1 MAAKQA
7 VALHELSLP
16 ELNHFIYTFT
26 RVTEL
31 KYNTRIWKMK
41 QKPI

>member
-1 MAAKQA
+1 MAAKQT
-7 VALHELSLP
+7 VALEELSLS
-16 ELNHFIYTFT
+16 ELNQFMYTFA

-31 KYNTRIWKMK
+31 KYNNIIWKMK

>member
-7 VALHELSLP
+7 VALHELSLS
-16 ELNHFIYTFT
+16 ELNQFIYTFA